1 MITPVVA
8 AVNIKGGVGKT
19 TTALYLAQGLAQD
32 KLFNKNKPILIID
45 LDPQSYM
52 SRCWKLSR
60 KNKIDGSLYP
70 VTNPELNGYNPEY
83 SSTCD
88 LWLKI
93 LYENGLN
100 DFDESVAPI
109 PYNTDNKLIH
119 VVPAHETLM
128 SLAANLPLLFL
139 QEQPRLGYAMRNWL
153 RSDDIKDKYSCV
165 IIDTP
170 PGKSA
175 LVEAALS
182 AATAVY
188 IPFVPEPQPICGVFS
203 TISYIAL
210 QQEKRRSDAPLKI
223 LGLLPNMV
231 SNTILHTMC
240 LKEFRNSS
248 VLGPLIMPF
257 EYSHSVQHMDLC
269 VNHEAMNSKFFALH
283 VVRLLTDF

>member
-1 MITPVVA
+1 MINPVIA

-19 TTALYLAQGLAQD
+19 TTSLYLAQALAQD
-32 KLFNKNKPILIID
+32 KMFNKNKPILIID

-52 SRCWKLSR
+52 SRHWKLIR
-60 KNKIDGSLYP
+60 KNKIDGSSYP
-70 VTNPELNGYNPEY
+70 VTNPELNGYTPEY
-83 SSTCD
+83 SSICD
-88 LWLKI
+88 LWLTI
-93 LYENGLN
+93 LNENGLN
-100 DFDESVAPI
+100 DLDESVVPI
-109 PYNTDNKLIH
+109 PYDTDSELIH

-128 SLAANLPLLFL
+128 SLAASISLSGL
-139 QEQPRLGYAMRNWL
+139 QERPALGYAIRDWL

-188 IPFVPEPQPICGVFS
+188 IPFVPEPQPICGVLS

-231 SNTILHTMC
+231 SNTILHTMY
-240 LKEFRNSS
+240 LKEFRNNS
-248 VLGPLIMPF
+248 VLGPLIMPLQF
-257 EYSHSVQHMDLC
+257 SHSIRYMDPC
-269 VNHEAMNSKFFALH
+269 INHITTKAKLFALH
-283 VVRLLTDF
+283 IVRLLNGF